1 LIILN
6 NNTMNIQELVKDIRP
21 FYQIDQNLYT
31 DFNVKRGLRN
41 KDGSGVLVGLTRIGG
56 VTGYIKEEEEIIPVE
71 GKLRYRG
78 IEIRDIV
85 TAIAEENRNGFEEIA
100 FLLLFGKLPNQQELD
115 SFNVLLDE
123 KLELPAGFKE
133 NMILKAPSRD
143 IMNKL
148 ARSVL
153 ALYSYDD
160 NADSID
166 ILNVVRQS
174 IELIAR
180 FPSMI
185 AYGYQAKSHYFEN
198 KSLYLHNPVKGL
210 GIAENFLRMIRPNK
224 KYTELEARTLDI
236 SLILHAEHGG
246 GNNSA
251 FTTHV
256 VTSTDTDTYSAIAA
270 AIGSLKGPKHG
281 GANNKVMEM
290 MENIKKN
297 VKNWENEKEVA
308 DFIVKILRKQAND
321 RSGLVYGI
329 GHAVYTLSDPRA
341 IMLKKYAYK
350 LAKSTGS
357 EKEFALYD
365 IIERITPGLF
375 KEIKES
381 NKVVAANVDF
391 YSGFVYSMLC
401 IPPELYTP
409 IFAMARIAGWCAH
422 RIEEIIGGGRIIRP
436 AYKNFGEKSDYILMK
451 DRG

>member
-1 LIILN
+1 MDLN
-6 NNTMNIQELVKDIRP
+6 ELTKDIETK
-21 FYQIDQNLYT
+21 YQIDQNLYT

-78 IEIRDIV
+78 IEIKDIV
-85 TAIAEENRNGFEEIA
+85 TAIADESRNGYEEIA
-100 FLLLFGKLPNQQELD
+100 FLLLFGKLPNRQELD
-115 SFNVLLDE
+115 TFNALLDE

-133 NMILKAPSRD
+133 NMILKAPSHD

-160 NADSID
+160 NPDSID
-166 ILNVVRQS
+166 ALNVVRQS

-185 AYGYQAKSHYFEN
+185 AYGYQAKSHYFDN

-256 VTSTDTDTYSAIAA
+256 VTSTDTDTYSAISA

-290 MENIKKN
+290 MDRIKKN
-297 VKNWENEKEVA
+297 VSHWDDEKEVG
-308 DFIVKILRKQAND
+308 DFIVKILKKQAND
-321 RSGLVYGI
+321 RTGLVYGI

-341 IMLKKYAYK
+341 IMLKKYAYE
-350 LAKSTGS
+350 LAKTTGS
-357 EKEFALYD
+357 EKEFMLYD
-365 IIERITPGLF
+365 IVERLTPQLF
-375 KEIKES
+375 REIKDS
-381 NKVVAANVDF
+381 DKVIAANVDF

-422 RIEEIIGGGRIIRP
+422 RLEEIIGGGRIIRP
-436 AYKNFGEKSDYILMK
+436 AYKNFGEKSEYVKME
-451 DRG
+451 DRQ

>member
-1 LIILN
+1 
-6 NNTMNIQELVKDIRP
+6 MNLEELTEGIETK
-21 FYQIDQNLYT
+21 YQIDQSLYN

-78 IEIRDIV
+78 IEIKDIV
-85 TAIAEENRNGFEEIA
+85 TAIAEENRNGYEEIA
-100 FLLLFGKLPNQQELD
+100 FLLLFGKLPNGNELD
-115 SFNVLLDE
+115 FFKTLLDE

-133 NMILKAPSRD
+133 NMILKAPSHD

-160 NADSID
+160 NPDSID
-166 ILNVVRQS
+166 ALNVVRQC

-185 AYGYQAKSHYFEN
+185 AYGYQAKSHYFDK

-256 VTSTDTDTYSAIAA
+256 VTSTDTDTYSAISA

-290 MENIKKN
+290 MERMKKNIKH
-297 VKNWENEKEVA
+297 WDDEKEVG
-308 DFIVKILRKQAND
+308 DFIVKILKKQAND
-321 RSGLVYGI
+321 RTGLIYGI

-341 IMLKKYAYK
+341 IMLKKYAYE

-357 EKEFALYD
+357 EKEFILYD
-365 IIERITPGLF
+365 IVERLTPQLF
-375 KEIKES
+375 SEIKGS
-381 NKVVAANVDF
+381 DKVIAANVDF
-391 YSGFVYSMLC
+391 YSGFVYNMLC

-409 IFAMARIAGWCAH
+409 IFAMARIAGWSAH
-422 RIEEIIGGGRIIRP
+422 RLEEIIGGGRIIRP
-436 AYKNFGEKSDYILMK
+436 AYKNFSEKSEYILMEN
-451 DRG
+451 RE

>member
-1 LIILN
+1 MTLENLIQ
-6 NNTMNIQELVKDIRP
+6 NIEDS
-21 FYQIDQNLYT
+21 YQIDQNLYG

-41 KDGSGVLVGLTRIGG
+41 NDGSGVLVGLTRIGG

-78 IEIRDIV
+78 IEIKDIV
-85 TAIAEENRNGFEEIA
+85 KAIAEENRNGYEEIA
-100 FLLLFGKLPNQQELD
+100 FLLLFGRLPNKTELGT
-115 SFNVLLDE
+115 FNSLLDQ
-123 KLELPAGFKE
+123 KYELPGGFKE
-133 NMILKAPSRD
+133 NMILKAPSHD

-153 ALYSYDD
+153 ALYSYDS
-160 NADSID
+160 NPDSID
-166 ILNVVRQS
+166 IANVIRQS
-174 IELIAR
+174 VELIAR

-185 AYGYQAKSHYFEN
+185 AYGYQAKSHYFDK
-198 KSLYLHNPVKGL
+198 KSLYLHNPEKGI

-256 VTSTDTDTYSAIAA
+256 VTSTDTDTYSAISA

-281 GANNKVMEM
+281 GANNKVMGM
-290 MENIKKN
+290 MDDIKKN
-297 VKNWENEKEVA
+297 IKNWEDEKEVG
-308 DFIVKILRKQAND
+308 DYIVRILKKKAHD
-321 RSGLVYGI
+321 KSGLVYGI

-341 IMLKKYAYK
+341 IILKEYAYE
-350 LAKSTGS
+350 LAKSTGN
-357 EKEFALYD
+357 EKEFILYD
-365 IIERITPGLF
+365 IIERLTPALF
-375 KEIKES
+375 NDIKES
-381 NKVVAANVDF
+381 NKVLSANVDF
-391 YSGFVYSMLC
+391 YSGFVYGMLC

-422 RIEEIIGGGRIIRP
+422 RIEEIISGGRIIRP
-436 AYKNFGEKSDYILMK
+436 AYKNLGDKKEYIRME
-451 DRG
+451 DRN

>member
-1 LIILN
+1 
-6 NNTMNIQELVKDIRP
+6 MNLEELTEGIETK
-21 FYQIDQNLYT
+21 YQIDQSLYN

-78 IEIRDIV
+78 IEIKDIV
-85 TAIAEENRNGFEEIA
+85 TAIAEENRNGYEEIA
-100 FLLLFGKLPNQQELD
+100 FLLLFGKLPNGNELD
-115 SFNVLLDE
+115 FFKTLLDE

-133 NMILKAPSRD
+133 NMILKAPSHD

-160 NADSID
+160 NPDSID
-166 ILNVVRQS
+166 ALNVVRQC

-185 AYGYQAKSHYFEN
+185 AYGYQAKSHYFDK

-256 VTSTDTDTYSAIAA
+256 VTSTDTDTYSAISA

-290 MENIKKN
+290 MERMKKNIKH
-297 VKNWENEKEVA
+297 WDDEKEVG
-308 DFIVKILRKQAND
+308 DFIVKILKKQAND
-321 RSGLVYGI
+321 RTGLIYGI

-341 IMLKKYAYK
+341 IMLKKYAYE

-357 EKEFALYD
+357 EKEFILYD
-365 IIERITPGLF
+365 IVERLTPQLF
-375 KEIKES
+375 REIKGS
-381 NKVVAANVDF
+381 DKVIAANVDF
-391 YSGFVYSMLC
+391 YSGFVYNMLC

-409 IFAMARIAGWCAH
+409 IFAMARIAGWSAH
-422 RIEEIIGGGRIIRP
+422 RLEEIIGGGRIIRP
-436 AYKNFGEKSDYILMK
+436 AYKNFSEKSEYILMEN
-451 DRG
+451 RG

>member
-1 LIILN
+1 MTLE
-6 NNTMNIQELVKDIRP
+6 ELSKDIETK
-21 FYQIDQNLYT
+21 FQIEQILYN

-78 IEIRDIV
+78 IEIKDIV
-85 TAIAEENRNGFEEIA
+85 TAIAEENRNGYEEIA
-100 FLLLFGKLPNQQELD
+100 YLLLFGKLPNKNELD
-115 SFNVLLDE
+115 SFNDILDE
-123 KLELPAGFKE
+123 NLQLPAGFKE
-133 NMILKAPSRD
+133 NMILKAPSHD

-160 NADSID
+160 NPDNINAF
-166 ILNVVRQS
+166 NVVRQS

-185 AYGYQAKSHYFEN
+185 AYGYQAKSHYFDK

-256 VTSTDTDTYSAIAA
+256 VTSSDTDTYSAISA

-281 GANNKVMEM
+281 GANNMVMEM
-290 MENIKKN
+290 MERMKKNIKH
-297 VKNWENEKEVA
+297 WDDEKEVG

-321 RSGLVYGI
+321 RTGLVYGI

-341 IMLKKYAYK
+341 IMLKKYAYE

-357 EKEFALYD
+357 EKEFMLYD
-365 IIERITPGLF
+365 IVERLTPQLF
-375 KEIKES
+375 CEIKGS
-381 NKVVAANVDF
+381 NKVITANVDF
-391 YSGFVYSMLC
+391 YSGFVYNMLC

-422 RIEEIIGGGRIIRP
+422 RLEEIIGGGRIIRP
-436 AYKNFGEKSDYILMK
+436 AYKNFAEKSEYILMEN
-451 DRG
+451 RE

>member
-1 LIILN
+1 
-6 NNTMNIQELVKDIRP
+6 MNLKQLAQNIDSS
-21 FYQIDQNLYT
+21 YQIDQQLYT

-56 VTGYIKEEEEIIPVE
+56 VTGFVKEEEEIIPVE

-78 IEIRDIV
+78 IDINDIV
-85 TAIAEENRNGFEEIA
+85 NAIANENRNGYEEIA
-100 FLLLFGKLPNQQELD
+100 FLLLFGRLPNLNELN
-115 SFNVLLDE
+115 SFKAIIDTN
-123 KLELPAGFKE
+123 LELPAGFKE
-133 NMILKAPSRD
+133 NMILKAPSKD

-153 ALYSYDD
+153 ALYSYDENPD
-160 NADSID
+160 DLD
-166 ILNVVRQS
+166 IHNVLRQS

-185 AYGYQAKSHYFEN
+185 AYGYQAKSHYYDN
-198 KSLYLHNPVKGL
+198 RSLYLHNPEKAI

-256 VTSTDTDTYSAIAA
+256 VTSSDTDTYSAIAA

-281 GANNKVMEM
+281 GANNKVMGM
-290 MENIKKN
+290 MENIKQN
-297 VKNWENEKEVA
+297 VKNWENEKEVS
-308 DFIVKILRKQAND
+308 DYIVKILRKEAND
-321 RSGLVYGI
+321 KTGLVYGI

-341 IMLKKYAYK
+341 IILKKYAYEM
-350 LAKSTGS
+350 AKSTGN
-357 EKEFALYD
+357 EKEFILYD
-365 IIERITPGLF
+365 IIEKITPKLF
-375 KEIKES
+375 NEIKD
-381 NKVVAANVDF
+381 NTKVVAANVDF
-391 YSGFVYSMLC
+391 YSGFVYNMLC

-409 IFAMARIAGWCAH
+409 IFAMGRIAGWCAH
-422 RIEEIIGGGRIIRP
+422 RIEEIIAGGRIIRP
-436 AYKNFGEKSDYILMK
+436 AYKNMGNKAEYLPIQERK
-451 DRG
+451 

>member
-1 LIILN
+1 
-6 NNTMNIQELVKDIRP
+6 MNLEELSKDIETK
-21 FYQIDQNLYT
+21 YQIDQSLYN

-78 IEIRDIV
+78 IEIKDIV
-85 TAIAEENRNGFEEIA
+85 TAIAEEKRNGYEEIA
-100 FLLLFGKLPNQQELD
+100 YLLLFGKLPNRNELD
-115 SFNVLLDE
+115 YFNDLLDE
-123 KLELPAGFKE
+123 NLQLPAGFKE
-133 NMILKAPSRD
+133 NMILKAPSHD

-160 NADSID
+160 NPDSID
-166 ILNVVRQS
+166 AFNVVRQS

-185 AYGYQAKSHYFEN
+185 AYGYQAKSHYFDK

-256 VTSTDTDTYSAIAA
+256 VTSSDTDTYSAISA

-290 MENIKKN
+290 IERMKKNIKH
-297 VKNWENEKEVA
+297 WDDEKEVGN
-308 DFIVKILRKQAND
+308 FIVKILRKQAND
-321 RSGLVYGI
+321 RTGLVYGI

-341 IMLKKYAYK
+341 IMLKKYAYE

-357 EKEFALYD
+357 EKEFMLYD
-365 IIERITPGLF
+365 IVERLTPQLF
-375 KEIKES
+375 CEIKGS
-381 NKVVAANVDF
+381 NKVIAANVDF
-391 YSGFVYSMLC
+391 YAGFVYNMLC

-422 RIEEIIGGGRIIRP
+422 RLEEIIGGGRIIRP
-436 AYKNFGEKSDYILMK
+436 AYKNFSEKSDYILMGT
-451 DRG
+451 RE

>member
-1 LIILN
+1 
-6 NNTMNIQELVKDIRP
+6 MNLEELTEGIETK
-21 FYQIDQNLYT
+21 YQIDQSLYN

-78 IEIRDIV
+78 IEIKDIV
-85 TAIAEENRNGFEEIA
+85 TAIAEENRNGYEEIA
-100 FLLLFGKLPNQQELD
+100 YLLLFGKLPNRNELD
-115 SFNVLLDE
+115 YFKTLLDE
-123 KLELPAGFKE
+123 NLELPAGFKE
-133 NMILKAPSRD
+133 NMILKAPSHD

-160 NADSID
+160 NPDSID
-166 ILNVVRQS
+166 ALNVVRQC

-185 AYGYQAKSHYFEN
+185 AYGYQAKSHYFN
-198 KSLYLHNPVKGL
+198 KKSLYLHNPVKGL

-256 VTSTDTDTYSAIAA
+256 VTSTDTDTYSAISA

-290 MENIKKN
+290 MERMKKNIKH
-297 VKNWENEKEVA
+297 WDDEKEVG
-308 DFIVKILRKQAND
+308 DFIVKILKKQAND
-321 RSGLVYGI
+321 RTGLIYGI

-341 IMLKKYAYK
+341 IMLKKYAYE

-357 EKEFALYD
+357 EKEFILYD
-365 IIERITPGLF
+365 IVERLTPQLF
-375 KEIKES
+375 REIKGS
-381 NKVVAANVDF
+381 DKVIAANVDF
-391 YSGFVYSMLC
+391 YSGFVYNMLC

-409 IFAMARIAGWCAH
+409 IFAMARIAGWSAH
-422 RIEEIIGGGRIIRP
+422 RLEEIIGGGRIIRP
-436 AYKNFGEKSDYILMK
+436 AYKNFSEKSEYILMEN
-451 DRG
+451 RG